1 MILGGLFDVCVSLHT
16 THKLQRKMFR
26 MLQVINHWWKGAH
39 FAQKWMK
46 HCQDWGKDG
55 QPKGRLGNT
64 FLSSRS
70 SSLTCI
76 QKHWKG
82 KWLLKYFLLLFLLFI
97 VPLLF
102 RGKPCMF
109 ISSFFNPS
117 FWNKLR
123 KKEWWKHIAT
133 SALFCESESKKKMF
147 TAEYCWKLLYFISR
161 QRCCVWCHLLLLMCQ
176 PEIYWFR
183 TQSGLFKFWLAITI
197 AMFVNMFCVMSAF
210 LLPLAIHITVDYL
223 LKRQLLQYK
232 MVFCWIPFY
241 SLNNWS

>member
-1 MILGGLFDVCVSLHT
+1 MILGGLFDVCVSSHT
-16 THKLQRKMFR
+16 THKLLRKMFR

-76 QKHWKG
+76 QKNWKG

-123 KKEWWKHIAT
+123 MMEAYRHICFILWVREQKGNVYSGILLEIVIFYFQTAMLRVMSPFVINVPTRDLLVPYAKWSFQILVGDYNCNVCKHVLCDVSFFVAIDH
-133 SALFCESESKKKMF
+133 S
-147 TAEYCWKLLYFISR
+147 
-161 QRCCVWCHLLLLMCQ
+161 HN
-176 PEIYWFR
+176 
-183 TQSGLFKFWLAITI
+183 SGLLAQETIT
-197 AMFVNMFCVMSAF
+197 AVQDGF
-210 LLPLAIHITVDYL
+210 LLNSILFI
-223 LKRQLLQYK
+223 K
-232 MVFCWIPFY
+232 
-241 SLNNWS
+241 

>member
-76 QKHWKG
+76 QKNWKG

-123 KKEWWKHIAT
+123 MMEAYRYICFVLWVREQKGNVYSGILLEIVI
-133 SALFCESESKKKMF
+133 FYF
-147 TAEYCWKLLYFISR
+147 QTAML
-161 QRCCVWCHLLLLMCQ
+161 H
-176 PEIYWFR
+176 
-183 TQSGLFKFWLAITI
+183 
-197 AMFVNMFCVMSAF
+197 VMSG
-210 LLPLAIHITVDYL
+210 P
-223 LKRQLLQYK
+223 
-232 MVFCWIPFY
+232 
-241 SLNNWS
+241 